1 MSLRMEIISSITMIV
16 SAIVVAVAV
25 ERVKKK

>member
-1 MSLRMEIISSITMIV
+1 MEIISSITMIV